1 MKKCLLFDCDGTLVD
16 SERLCNQGFV
26 IKFAELGIKLDVYL
40 LMLKY
45 RGWELD
51 KILDDLSCE
60 FDVIL
65 PNNFA
70 AGYRAVV
77 ANLFE
82 SELQPIEGIK
92 AALDQLPYPK
102 AVVSN
107 GPAYKIKQAL
117 ELGGLSDYFGSHIYS
132 AYDIGIWKPDPRIY
146 EFAAKD
152 MGFDS
157 KDCIVIEDGLVG
169 VEAGYKAGM
178 QTLFYNRF
186 NQTCAFSSVGS
197 FNAMDELPRL
207 INASS

>member
-26 IKFAELGIKLDVYL
+26 IKFAELGIKLDVDL
-40 LMLKY
+40 LMLNY

-51 KILDDLSCE
+51 KILADLSCE
-60 FDVIL
+60 FDVRL
-65 PNNFA
+65 PNDFA
-70 AGYRAVV
+70 AKYRVVV
-77 ANLFE
+77 AELFE
-82 SELQPIEGIK
+82 SELRPIEGIK
-92 AALDQLPYPK
+92 AALDLLPYPK

-107 GPAYKIKQAL
+107 GPIFKIKQAL
-117 ELGGLSDYFGSHIYS
+117 ELCGLSDYFGSHIYS

-186 NQTCAFSSVGS
+186 NQTCVFSSVVS
-197 FNAMDELPRL
+197 FNAMVELPGL
-207 INASS
+207 INAS